1 MWNSAGH
8 PCVIAACPSP
18 ALAIIASRIFR
29 GSLVSVALVWFR
41 RDLRL
46 QDNPALQAAL
56 DAGHV
61 PVPVYIHA
69 PHEEGDWAPGGASN
83 TWLHR
88 SLAALDAD
96 LRARG
101 SSLVLLQG
109 DSRSQLQALI
119 EQTGA
124 VAVYWNRKYE
134 PATQPRDAKI
144 KRELREQGIEAESH
158 NGSLMFEPWDVATQQ
173 GGPYKVFT
181 PFWRN
186 AQTRLQLPAPS
197 GVPDRFPGHSAS
209 GGTLES
215 LGLAPAIPWDR
226 QFWTHWQPGEAG
238 AHEAL
243 TVFIDG
249 ALNGYREQRDLPDR
263 VGTSLLSPHLHFG
276 EIAPWQIVRRLQ
288 GERSASRDA
297 DIDGYIREL
306 GWREFS
312 YHLLHHFPQTPDHNL
327 NPRFDQFQ
335 WAKPDAE
342 ALRAWQQGRTGI
354 PIVDA
359 GLREL
364 WATGYMHNRV
374 RMIVASY
381 LCKHMRQ
388 HWREGAR
395 WFWDTLV
402 DADLANNTMGWQW
415 VAGTGADAAPYFRIF
430 NPVTQSQKFDPQAR
444 YISRWVPELAALPVK
459 ARFAPWQ
466 SPQLLA
472 ECAPG
477 YPALPL
483 VDLSEGRDA
492 ALAAY
497 RHTGGA

>member
-1 MWNSAGH
+1 M
-8 PCVIAACPSP
+8 
-18 ALAIIASRIFR
+18 
-29 GSLVSVALVWFR
+29 SVALVWFR

-101 SSLVLLQG
+101 SSLVLRQG
-109 DSRSQLQALI
+109 DSQAQLQALI

-144 KRELREQGIEAESH
+144 KRALREQGIEADSY

-186 AQTRLQLPAPS
+186 ALTRLQLPAQTHAPEDMRAHRVS
-197 GVPDRFPGHSAS
+197 G
-209 GGTLES
+209 ES
-215 LGLAPAIPWDR
+215 LEALNLAPSIPWDR
-226 QFWTHWQPGEAG
+226 QFWDHWQPGEAG

-444 YISRWVPELAALPVK
+444 YITRWVPELAALPVK

-492 ALAAY
+492 ALVAY

>member
-8 PCVIAACPSP
+8 PRVIAACPSP

-101 SSLVLLQG
+101 SSLVLRQG
-109 DSRSQLQALI
+109 DSQAQLQALI

-144 KRELREQGIEAESH
+144 KRALREQGIEADSY

-186 AQTRLQLPAPS
+186 ALTRLQLPAQTHAPEDMRAHRVS
-197 GVPDRFPGHSAS
+197 G
-209 GGTLES
+209 ES
-215 LGLAPAIPWDR
+215 LEALNLAPSIPWDR
-226 QFWTHWQPGEAG
+226 QFWDHWQPGEAG

-444 YISRWVPELAALPVK
+444 YITRWVPELAALPVK

-492 ALAAY
+492 ALVAY